1 MSALIRIRGLE
12 VAYPGSAAVL
22 GGVDLDL
29 AAGEMLGVVGESGA
43 GKTTLT
49 LAIAGLLPQ
58 PARVQATA
66 LSLAG
71 TELVTLDTS
80 KRRRLLGRE
89 IGVVFQDAGDA
100 LNPVRRVGRQLQR
113 VRRRVGGGDI
123 EAALQQAGIEA
134 PGTIAERF
142 PHELSGGQRQRV
154 QLAAALLGRPRLL
167 LADEPASSLD
177 PVRSRALLETLTRLC
192 RERGLGVLLV
202 THDLAGGY
210 AHCDRLA
217 VIHRGRLVETA
228 TTDDLV
234 HRPSHRYT
242 RALFA
247 ACPRLEHAQSE
258 TTGAGPPATH
268 TDRPPLLSA
277 RAIGKRLGSGRHS
290 HLAVRAVDLDIRV
303 SDALG
308 IAGVSGS
315 GKTTLANLLV
325 GLARP
330 DSGRVLLDGED
341 FWSLDERR
349 RRRQGRRLQL
359 VFQQAG
365 QSLSPRRTVA
375 QNIQEAFAAS
385 ESRDRDRHAG
395 RRELQRLMDLL
406 ELSQGL
412 AGRYP
417 AELSGGQ
424 QQRVAIARAL
434 ATGPAVLIADEP
446 TSTLD
451 VSVQARVIELLL
463 RVRREANVALVVVSH
478 ELAVLAQ
485 LCRQIAIMDA
495 GAIVERG
502 ACETVLRQPRSAQA
516 RRLLQATVELPGA
529 QSIPDQRGRPT

>member
-1 MSALIRIRGLE
+1 MSALLKVGELE
-12 VAYPGSAAVL
+12 VAHPGTAAVL
-22 GGVDLDL
+22 VGVDLEV
-29 AAGEMLGVVGESGA
+29 AAGEMLGIVGESGA

-49 LAIAGLLPQ
+49 LAIAGLLPR
-58 PARVQATA
+58 RVRVRAAA

-71 TELVTLDTS
+71 TDLGTLGARA
-80 KRRRLLGRE
+80 RRRLLGRD

-100 LNPVRRVGRQLQR
+100 LNPVRRVGAQLQR
-113 VRRRVGGGDI
+113 VRQRVGGDDP
-123 EAALQQAGIEA
+123 ETALRQAGIEA
-134 PGTIAERF
+134 PATIAKRF
-142 PHELSGGQRQRV
+142 PHQLSGGQRQRV
-154 QLAAALLGRPRLL
+154 QLAGALLGRPRLL

-177 PVRSRALLETLTRLC
+177 PVRSRALLETLGRVC
-192 RERGLGVLLV
+192 RETGVGVLLV
-202 THDLAGGY
+202 THDLAGAC

-228 TTDDLV
+228 TTGDLV
-234 HRPSHRYT
+234 HRPRHRYT

-247 ACPRLEHAQSE
+247 ACPRLERAQPG
-258 TTGAGPPATH
+258 TTAAGAPAAR

-277 RAIGKRLGSGRHS
+277 RAIGKRLGRSRHS
-290 HLAVRAVDLDIRV
+290 HLAVSAVDLDIRAG
-303 SDALG
+303 DTLG
-308 IAGVSGS
+308 IAGISGS

-330 DSGRVLLDGED
+330 DSGRLLLDGED
-341 FWSLDERR
+341 FWSLHERQR
-349 RRRQGRRLQL
+349 QQQGRRLQL

-375 QNIQEAFAAS
+375 QNIHEALAAS
-385 ESRDRDRHAG
+385 ESRDRNRRAD

-406 ELSQGL
+406 ELSQEL

-434 ATGPAVLIADEP
+434 AAEPAVLIADEP

-478 ELAVLAQ
+478 QLAVLAQ
-485 LCRQIAIMDA
+485 LCEQLAIMDT
-495 GAIVERG
+495 GTIVERG
-502 ACETVLRQPRSAQA
+502 ACETVLRRPQSPQG
-516 RRLLQATVELPGA
+516 RRLLQATVELPRA
-529 QSIPDQRGRPT
+529 HSMPDQRGRPA